1 MSRDDLHFFAVA
13 FPVGLAGMVVAQLLG
28 WGDTGT
34 FLATMGP
41 CAVVMA
47 IFISQEGRESR
58 KRKPADHG
66 MQASAHRRS

>member
-13 FPVGLAGMVVAQLLG
+13 IPAGLTGMVIARLLG

-41 CAVVMA
+41 VSLVMG
-47 IFISQEGRESR
+47 IFISREGRAARER
-58 KRKPADHG
+58 KSADHRVK
-66 MQASAHRRS
+66 SVPHRGA

>member
-13 FPVGLAGMVVAQLLG
+13 IPVGLLGMVVAQLLG

-41 CAVVMA
+41 VSVVMG
-47 IFISQEGRESR
+47 IFISREGRAARQR
-58 KRKPADHG
+58 KSADHRVEPVP
-66 MQASAHRRS
+66 HRRS